1 MYMYKY
7 LSVILDD
14 TADFNQTAELW
25 RTITSSSFSQ
35 ILFFLILTEF
45 NFAKYDEKIYMCLIV
60 FDLWQYH
67 KYRLILSKIQFSRL
81 VEPDC

>member
-7 LSVILDD
+7 LSVIHVLDD

-35 ILFFLILTEF
+35 ILFFLTLTEF
-45 NFAKYDEKIYMCLIV
+45 NITLQNMMKKYTCV
-60 FDLWQYH
+60 
-67 KYRLILSKIQFSRL
+67 
-81 VEPDC
+81 

>member
-1 MYMYKY
+1 MYMYNY

-35 ILFFLILTEF
+35 ILFFLTLTEF
-45 NFAKYDEKIYMCLIV
+45 NITLQNMMKKYTCV
-60 FDLWQYH
+60 
-67 KYRLILSKIQFSRL
+67 
-81 VEPDC
+81 

>member
-25 RTITSSSFSQ
+25 RTITLSSFSQ
-35 ILFFLILTEF
+35 ILFFLTLTEF
-45 NFAKYDEKIYMCLIV
+45 NITLQNMMKKYTCV
-60 FDLWQYH
+60 
-67 KYRLILSKIQFSRL
+67 
-81 VEPDC
+81 

>member
-7 LSVILDD
+7 LSVILND

-35 ILFFLILTEF
+35 ILFFLTLTEF
-45 NFAKYDEKIYMCLIV
+45 NITLQNMMKKYTCV
-60 FDLWQYH
+60 
-67 KYRLILSKIQFSRL
+67 
-81 VEPDC
+81 

>member
-14 TADFNQTAELW
+14 TADFYQTAELW

-45 NFAKYDEKIYMCLIV
+45 NITLQNMMKKYTCV
-60 FDLWQYH
+60 
-67 KYRLILSKIQFSRL
+67 
-81 VEPDC
+81 

>member
-35 ILFFLILTEF
+35 ILFFLTLTEF
-45 NFAKYDEKIYMCLIV
+45 NITLQNMMKKYTRV
-60 FDLWQYH
+60 
-67 KYRLILSKIQFSRL
+67 
-81 VEPDC
+81 

>member
-1 MYMYKY
+1 MYKY

-35 ILFFLILTEF
+35 ILFFLTLTEF
-45 NFAKYDEKIYMCLIV
+45 NITLQNMMKKYTCV
-60 FDLWQYH
+60 
-67 KYRLILSKIQFSRL
+67 
-81 VEPDC
+81 

>member
-35 ILFFLILTEF
+35 ILFFLTLTEF
-45 NFAKYDEKIYMCLIV
+45 I
-60 FDLWQYH
+60 
-67 KYRLILSKIQFSRL
+67 
-81 VEPDC
+81 

>member
-35 ILFFLILTEF
+35 ILFFLTLTEF
-45 NFAKYDEKIYMCLIV
+45 NITLQNMMKNIHVSDSF
-60 FDLWQYH
+60 
-67 KYRLILSKIQFSRL
+67 
-81 VEPDC
+81 

>member
-35 ILFFLILTEF
+35 ILFFLTLTEF
-45 NFAKYDEKIYMCLIV
+45 NITLQNMMKKYICV
-60 FDLWQYH
+60 
-67 KYRLILSKIQFSRL
+67 
-81 VEPDC
+81 

>member
-25 RTITSSSFSQ
+25 HTITSSSFSQ
-35 ILFFLILTEF
+35 ILFFLTLTEF
-45 NFAKYDEKIYMCLIV
+45 NITLQNMMKKYTCV
-60 FDLWQYH
+60 
-67 KYRLILSKIQFSRL
+67 
-81 VEPDC
+81 

>member
-35 ILFFLILTEF
+35 ILFFLTLTKF
-45 NFAKYDEKIYMCLIV
+45 NITLQNMMKKYTCV
-60 FDLWQYH
+60 
-67 KYRLILSKIQFSRL
+67 
-81 VEPDC
+81 

>member
-35 ILFFLILTEF
+35 ILFFLTLTEF
-45 NFAKYDEKIYMCLIV
+45 NFAKYDEKYTCV
-60 FDLWQYH
+60 
-67 KYRLILSKIQFSRL
+67 
-81 VEPDC
+81 

>member
-1 MYMYKY
+1 MYVYKY

-35 ILFFLILTEF
+35 ILFFLTLTEF
-45 NFAKYDEKIYMCLIV
+45 NITLQNMMKKYTHVSDS
-60 FDLWQYH
+60 F
-67 KYRLILSKIQFSRL
+67 
-81 VEPDC
+81 

>member
-14 TADFNQTAELW
+14 TADFNHTAELW

-35 ILFFLILTEF
+35 ILFFLTLTEF
-45 NFAKYDEKIYMCLIV
+45 NITLQNMMKKYTCV
-60 FDLWQYH
+60 
-67 KYRLILSKIQFSRL
+67 
-81 VEPDC
+81 

>member
-25 RTITSSSFSQ
+25 RTITSS
-35 ILFFLILTEF
+35 
-45 NFAKYDEKIYMCLIV
+45 
-60 FDLWQYH
+60 
-67 KYRLILSKIQFSRL
+67 
-81 VEPDC
+81 

>member
-14 TADFNQTAELW
+14 TADVNQTAELW

-35 ILFFLILTEF
+35 ILFFLSLTEF
-45 NFAKYDEKIYMCLIV
+45 NITLQNMMKKYTCV
-60 FDLWQYH
+60 
-67 KYRLILSKIQFSRL
+67 
-81 VEPDC
+81 